1 MIAAVLDTN
10 VVLSSQRSTSPGSP
24 NAEII
29 RRWEAGEF
37 AWLFTDDVLEE
48 YAEKLTEHGIAD
60 QTIQKLFGRLILAG
74 VQVQIGFFHLRHY
87 PADPDDTA
95 FLLAALNGSA
105 SHLVT
110 YDSDLED
117 VAVFYPEF
125 VTCKPLVFLAD
136 LRVAAAP

>member
-10 VVLSSQRSTSPGSP
+10 VVLSSQKSTRPGSP

-29 RRWEAGEF
+29 GRWEGGEF
-37 AWLFTDDVLEE
+37 AWLFTDDLLEE
-48 YAEKLTEHGIAD
+48 YVEKLTEHGIAAKI
-60 QTIQKLFGRLILAG
+60 IQKLLARLILAG
-74 VQVQIGFFHLRHY
+74 VQVEIEFFHLRHY
-87 PADPDDTA
+87 PADPDDTV
-95 FLLAALNGSA
+95 FLLAALNGNA

-125 VTCKPLVFLAD
+125 VTCKPLQFLAD
-136 LRVAAAP
+136 LRTA